1 MNEAT
6 IKIVGRLDLE
16 YGNLIDQ
23 QIVKQIVEEIL
34 YEYNLTPKETLPA
47 VIDNMG
53 DRILLYLASRKIEGL
68 SVNSIKQYGRTL
80 GRFSDQV
87 RRDVEDITTM
97 DVRIYLANLSKTG
110 VKNTTLATH
119 TDTIRRFFKW
129 LVDEEMI
136 TRNPLSTIKTPKVEK
151 RLRQALTKEEF
162 EILRTGAKT
171 LRQKALLET
180 LYSTGCRLE
189 EVEQMKK
196 QDIDWQRL
204 QITVIGKGNKQRIVY
219 INATAQVHLKKYM
232 MSRLDDSDAVFVTER
247 QPIKYMDRSSIQR
260 EIKIIMKQSGLSK
273 NVYPHL
279 IRHSMATH
287 ILNSGMDITVLQEI
301 LGHESADTTLVY
313 ATVDN
318 RTVEHEYRKH
328 S

>member
-1 MNEAT
+1 M
-6 IKIVGRLDLE
+6 
-16 YGNLIDQ
+16 
-23 QIVKQIVEEIL
+23 
-34 YEYNLTPKETLPA
+34 PA

-87 RRDVEDITTM
+87 RKDVEDITTM
-97 DVRIYLANLSKTG
+97 DVRIYLANLSQNWCK
-110 VKNTTLATH
+110 KYNPCNSH
-119 TDTIRRFFKW
+119 RYDKKIFKW

-180 LYSTGCRLE
+180 LYTGCRLE

-204 QITVIGKGNKQRIVY
+204 QITGYRQR
-219 INATAQVHLKKYM
+219 K
-232 MSRLDDSDAVFVTER
+232 
-247 QPIKYMDRSSIQR
+247 
-260 EIKIIMKQSGLSK
+260 
-273 NVYPHL
+273 
-279 IRHSMATH
+279 
-287 ILNSGMDITVLQEI
+287 
-301 LGHESADTTLVY
+301 
-313 ATVDN
+313 
-318 RTVEHEYRKH
+318 
-328 S
+328 